1 MEFETIKITSTVTLS
16 MVINIEDFDHKV
28 EVWKGAV
35 DGPYIY
41 VEDLVK
47 HAGIVQLLF
56 KTNGQLVYQ
65 QMPDCFTHE
74 TFREHAF
81 ESL

>member
-28 EVWKGAV
+28 DVWKEAV
-35 DGPYIY
+35 DGPYIN

-47 HAGIVQLLF
+47 HAGF
-56 KTNGQLVYQ
+56 ASFCSRPMGN
-65 QMPDCFTHE
+65 
-74 TFREHAF
+74 
-81 ESL
+81 